1 MYDMMYDSAFLLLIG
16 LLLAGVIHLFLNEK
30 LLQKLLVGSKNMVVL
45 KAAILGIPLPLCS
58 CSVLPMALQ
67 LRKNGLNKGATA
79 SFLISTP
86 ETGVDSILLTYSLT
100 DPILTAA
107 RPIAAFLTA
116 MTAGV
121 IINKFDAQ
129 EAPIELRDDKGCSS
143 CGATTDCSSS
153 EIKNLTFIE
162 KLLEIGK
169 YSIQTILKDLAPY
182 LLIGYLLA
190 GFITVVLGNTFTNI
204 PEFLT
209 LGWGGY
215 IGAVIVGLPLYICA
229 TSSTPLAA
237 ALLAVGFSPGA
248 ILVFLLVGPAT
259 NIASL
264 TVILKLIQKKA
275 LAIYLGSLVV
285 VAIGCG
291 LLVDFVYQN
300 FSVETNY
307 LQGKHNE
314 LYSLIL
320 HFSAIFI
327 LLLILYYSFL
337 SLKKRVLKF

>member
-1 MYDMMYDSAFLLLIG
+1 MYDSAFLLLIG

-30 LLQKLLVGSKNMVVL
+30 LLKRLLVGTKNMVVL
-45 KAAILGIPLPLCS
+45 KAAVLGIPLPLCS
-58 CSVLPMALQ
+58 CSVLPMAHQ

-100 DPILTAA
+100 DPILTVA
-107 RPIAAFLTA
+107 RPMAAFLTA

-121 IINKFDAQ
+121 LINKLDSQ
-129 EAPIELRDDKGCSS
+129 DTPIELNDVKSCSSGCSS
-143 CGATTDCSSS
+143 SDCASSTN
-153 EIKNLTFIE
+153 KNLSIGE
-162 KLLEIGK
+162 RILEVVK
-169 YSIQTILKDLAPY
+169 YSIQTVLKDLAPY

-190 GFITVVLGNTFTNI
+190 GFITVLLGNTFTNL

-209 LGWGGY
+209 SGWGGY
-215 IGAVIVGLPLYICA
+215 VGAVLVGLPLYICA

-237 ALLAVGFSPGA
+237 ALLAAGFSPGA

-275 LAIYLGSLVV
+275 LAIYLVSLVV
-285 VAIGCG
+285 VSIGCG
-291 LLVDFVYQN
+291 LLVDFVYKY

-307 LQGKHNE
+307 LQGDHNE

-320 HFSAIFI
+320 HLSAIFI
-327 LLLILYYSFL
+327 LIMILYYSFL
-337 SLKKRVLKF
+337 SIKKRVLKF

>member
-1 MYDMMYDSAFLLLIG
+1 MYSMMYDSAFLLLIG

-100 DPILTAA
+100 DPILTVA
-107 RPIAAFLTA
+107 RPMAAFLTA

-121 IINKFDAQ
+121 IINKFDIQ
-129 EAPIELRDDKGCSS
+129 ETPIELSDDKGCSS
-143 CGATTDCSSS
+143 CGTSSDCTSS
-153 EIKNLTFIE
+153 EIENLTFVE
-162 KLLEIGK
+162 KLLEVGK
-169 YSIQTILKDLAPY
+169 YSIQTVLKDLAPY

-190 GFITVVLGNTFTNI
+190 GLITVLLGDTFTNI

-209 LGWGGY
+209 SGWGGY
-215 IGAVIVGLPLYICA
+215 VGAVIVGLPLYICA

-237 ALLAVGFSPGA
+237 ALLVVGFSPGA

-285 VAIGCG
+285 VSIGSG
-291 LLVDFVYQN
+291 LLVDFIYRY

-307 LQGKHNE
+307 LPGKHNE
-314 LYSLIL
+314 LYSLVL
-320 HFSAIFI
+320 HLSAIFI
-327 LLLILYYSFL
+327 LIMILYYSFL
-337 SLKKRVLKF
+337 PIKKRFLKF